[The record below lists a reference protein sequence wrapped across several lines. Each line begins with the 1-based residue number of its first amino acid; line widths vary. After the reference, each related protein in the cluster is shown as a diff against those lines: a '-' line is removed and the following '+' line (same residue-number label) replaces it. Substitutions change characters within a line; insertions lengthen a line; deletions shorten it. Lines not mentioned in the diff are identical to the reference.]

1 MEETNSKTCS
11 VLSGHMLHKAVGN
24 LLSNRSASDLNF
36 TELLRYISKKMEM
49 QIKINLCMVQKSCWV
64 MSKKMEM
71 YGPKVNSLKLK
82 LN

>member
-24 LLSNRSASDLNF
+24 LLSNRSASDLNIIV
-36 TELLRYISKKMEM
+36 LLGYISMEMEM
-49 QIKINLCMVQKSCWV
+49 QIQINLCMVQKSCWV

-71 YGPKVNSLKLK
+71 YGPKVNEVDLEL
-82 LN
+82 